1 MYNAELD
8 FEEQKQTK
16 KLVVLALNAHQNMY
30 IFICKYC
37 VILV

>member
-16 KLVVLALNAHQNMY
+16 KLVVFAQNAHQDMY
-30 IFICKYC
+30 IFICKHC
-37 VILV
+37 VFLV